1 MQLSNFGT
9 HHKVVHGSSDNL
21 ALLINAE
28 LNEELPF
35 EMEELKNEILMKL
48 KDLKPEIR
56 DEQVVYRFNGEQ
68 QKKVALQI
76 SKKVTKEPF
85 KNITNQLN
93 KKGSEFH

>member
-1 MQLSNFGT
+1 MKLGNFGT

-35 EMEELKNEILMKL
+35 EMEELRNEILMKL

-56 DEQVVYRFNGEQ
+56 DE
-68 QKKVALQI
+68 
-76 SKKVTKEPF
+76 
-85 KNITNQLN
+85 
-93 KKGSEFH
+93 